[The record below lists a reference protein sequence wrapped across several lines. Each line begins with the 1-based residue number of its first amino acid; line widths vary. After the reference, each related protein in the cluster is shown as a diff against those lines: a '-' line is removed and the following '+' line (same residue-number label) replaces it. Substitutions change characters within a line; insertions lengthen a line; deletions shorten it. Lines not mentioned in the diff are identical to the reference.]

1 MSNATA
7 PGALAANDRRAVLIT
22 RTFVHAA
29 CLTPL
34 AWLVWSGLHDD
45 LGANPIEY
53 ITRFSGDWTLRLLLI
68 TLTFRPVV
76 HLLRAPRLLRY
87 RRAVGLYVFFYA
99 LCHFTTYV
107 WLDQFFDWPSVVE
120 DIAKRPFILA
130 GFTAFVLLI
139 PLAATSND
147 RAVRWLQHRWNKLHR
162 LVYVIAIVGLLHYW
176 WLVRADFLK
185 AWVYLVILAALLGWR
200 LARFA
205 GARSVSARRR

>member
-1 MSNATA
+1 MSNATQ
-7 PGALAANDRRAVLIT
+7 PGALPANDRRALLIT
-22 RTFVHAA
+22 RIFVHAA

-34 AWLVWSGLHDD
+34 AWLVWLGLDAG

-68 TLTFRPVV
+68 TLSFRPVV
-76 HLLRAPRLLRY
+76 HFLRAPRLLRY

-107 WLDQFFDWPSVVE
+107 WLDQFFDWTSIVE

-147 RAVRWLQHRWNKLHR
+147 RAVRWLQHRWNVLHR
-162 LVYVIAIVGLLHYW
+162 LVYVIAIVGLVHYW

-185 AWVYLVILAALLGWR
+185 AWVYLVILATLLGWR
-200 LARFA
+200 LARFV
-205 GARSVSARRR
+205 GARYSTITK